1 MTRTVIVS
9 HAIFLAV
16 VVVASIAIA
25 EDKPDN
31 EGKQKTEPLYAYYGE
46 AAAKYEFARDA
57 AREQPLKLVEKPVMK
72 WATDDDWSGGV
83 YVWMRDERP
92 AVIGCLLTGPTE
104 PKGRRIAFQEFHL
117 LSEEPIAPADMAG
130 RYRWAPAEGLTRLRL
145 EGAPEPA
152 DTPAL
157 RLTQMRQLLR
167 EFTAHMEANGVWEL
181 RLLPQ
186 PLIRYQPKEGPVVD
200 GALFTFVWSKGTDP
214 ELILLMECRKTTNGM
229 AWEYAP
235 VRFSNRELWLK
246 HHDQE
251 VWRGLVHREAGTDSD
266 QIYTTRYLDTIDD
279 PRIEAR

>member
-1 MTRTVIVS
+1 MTRITIVLF
-9 HAIFLAV
+9 AILPAALLDAPSV
-16 VVVASIAIA
+16 IA
-25 EDKPDN
+25 EDKPDD
-31 EGKQKTEPLYAYYGE
+31 EGKHKTEPLYAYYGKV
-46 AAAKYEFARDA
+46 AAKYEFFRDA
-57 AREQPLKLVEKPVMK
+57 AKEQPLKLIEKPVMK

-83 YVWMRDERP
+83 YVWKRNDLP

-130 RYRWAPAEGLTRLRL
+130 RFRWAPTAGLKRLRL

-186 PLIRYQPKEGPVVD
+186 PLMRYQPKEGPVVD

-214 ELILLMECRKTTNGM
+214 ELILLMECHTTSNGM

-251 VWRGLVHREAGTDSD
+251 VWRGPVHREAGAESD

-279 PRIEAR
+279 PRLEAR